1 MQSKPIATAASTH
14 LENTDVSVA
23 STILFNSSIHPSG
36 FSFFRFSIVSKNSF
50 STIHYIPPIHAIYKD
65 KKDCSVI
72 NINFMMLY
80 KKICGISINSIIE
93 MACF

>member
-36 FSFFRFSIVSKNSF
+36 FSFFRFSIVSK
-50 STIHYIPPIHAIYKD
+50 
-65 KKDCSVI
+65 
-72 NINFMMLY
+72 
-80 KKICGISINSIIE
+80 
-93 MACF
+93 